1 MGRTSG
7 GVTREKGSGLK
18 PGDILSTTSLIS
30 EREHYQ
36 QEVDDTLTVLRDI
49 YNEYGVTIDTAV
61 PELKPGTG
69 TMGYYDGKNI
79 AVSREYFNSDEM
91 NRAYAEGVKSGWHP
105 SNGNKSGM
113 EAVVAHEYGHALTD
127 KVGQAMGVSGIDN
140 IASRIVK
147 EARKETKSKGV
158 VQMASKIS
166 RYATTSNAEAIAE
179 AFSDFY
185 CNGSK
190 AKKES
195 LAIINVMN
203 KYLKK

>member
-49 YNEYGVTIDTAV
+49 YNEYGVTIDTEVA
-61 PELKPGTG
+61 ELKPGTG

-79 AVSREYFNSDEM
+79 AISREYFNSDEM

-140 IASRIVK
+140 VASRIVK

>member
-18 PGDILSTTSLIS
+18 PGDIISTTSLIS
-30 EREHYQ
+30 ERGRSQ
-36 QEVDDTLTVLRDI
+36 QEVDDTLTVLRDV
-49 YNEYGVTIDTAV
+49 YNQYGTTIDTEVADI
-61 PELKPGTG
+61 KPGSG
-69 TMGYYDGKNI
+69 VMGYYDGKNI
-79 AVSREYFNSDEM
+79 AINKEYFDTDYM
-91 NRAYAEGVKSGWHP
+91 NKAYAEGVKSGWHP

-113 EAVVAHEYGHALTD
+113 EAVIAHEYGHALTNE
-127 KVGQAMGVSGIDN
+127 VGKAMGVSGIDN
-140 IASRIVK
+140 IATRIVN
-147 EARKETKSKGV
+147 EAKKGSGHKGV
-158 VQMASKIS
+158 VQLASKIS

-179 AFSDFY
+179 AFSDVY

-195 LAIINVMN
+195 KAIINVIN

>member
-1 MGRTSG
+1 M
-7 GVTREKGSGLK
+7 
-18 PGDILSTTSLIS
+18 
-30 EREHYQ
+30 
-36 QEVDDTLTVLRDI
+36 
-49 YNEYGVTIDTAV
+49 
-61 PELKPGTG
+61 
-69 TMGYYDGKNI
+69 NI
-79 AVSREYFNSDEM
+79 
-91 NRAYAEGVKSGWHP
+91 AYAEGVKSGWHP

>member
-7 GVTREKGSGLK
+7 GVTREKGAGLN

-30 EREHYQ
+30 ERERYQ
-36 QEVDDTLTVLRDI
+36 KEVDDTLTVLRDM
-49 YNEYGVTIDTAV
+49 YNQYGVTIDTEVAD
-61 PELKPGTG
+61 LKPGTG
-69 TMGYYDGKNI
+69 AMGFYEGTNI
-79 AVSREYFNSDEM
+79 SINREYFNTDYM
-91 NRAYAEGVKSGWHP
+91 NRAYSEGVKSGWHP

-113 EAVVAHEYGHALTD
+113 EAVVSHEFGHALTNEVG
-127 KVGQAMGVSGIDN
+127 KVMGVSGIDN
-140 IASRIVK
+140 IATKIIN
-147 EARKETKSKGV
+147 EAKKGSGHKGV

-185 CNGSK
+185 CNGSN

-195 LAIINVMN
+195 KAIMNVIN